1 MTDFHSLEGAA
12 DFIFTRHGES
22 ESNKNGVMQGRH
34 PSRLTAIGRA
44 QARETG
50 RALSARPPEAILTSP
65 LRRARETAEIIA
77 EETGI
82 TDLTTVDGLTET
94 DIGIFTNMSGDQ
106 ARVRFPAEWN
116 AFLKAGWETVPG
128 AEKCAD
134 LAARANAVWKLLIG
148 LAAEGK
154 RSILSVTHSGFLQ
167 WIIRV
172 TMGLESWMPL
182 IATSRHCG
190 ITVLHVDNHAL
201 PGSGRA
207 YYANWT
213 MINLPPSIA
222 FPPIDATVRGG

>member
-1 MTDFHSLEGAA
+1 MVDFHSLKGTA

-22 ESNKNGVMQGRH
+22 EGNKNGIMQGRL
-34 PSRLTAIGRA
+34 PSRLTEAGRA
-44 QARETG
+44 QAQETG
-50 RALSARPPEAILTSP
+50 RALSSRPPAVILTSP
-65 LRRARETAEIIA
+65 LTRAHETALIIA
-77 EETGI
+77 EETGAPE
-82 TDLTTVDGLTET
+82 LVAVGELTET

-106 ARVRFPAEWN
+106 ARARFPAEWN
-116 AFLKAGWETVPG
+116 AFLQGGWETVPG
-128 AEKCAD
+128 AEKSAD
-134 LAARANAVWKLLIG
+134 LAARARAVWARLIG
-148 LAAEGK
+148 LAGEGK

-190 ITVLHVDNHAL
+190 ITVLHVDNHEL

-213 MINLPPSIA
+213 MINLPSSLA
-222 FPPIDATVRGG
+222 LRDD

>member
-1 MTDFHSLEGAA
+1 MIDFHSLNGTV

-22 ESNKNGVMQGRH
+22 ESNKNGIMQGRH
-34 PSRLTAIGRA
+34 PSRLTETGRA

-50 RALSARPPEAILTSP
+50 RALSSRPPAVILTSP
-65 LRRARETAEIIA
+65 LTRARETALIIA
-77 EETGI
+77 EETGVP
-82 TDLTTVDGLTET
+82 DLVTVDELTET
-94 DIGIFTNMSGDQ
+94 DLGIFTNISGDQ

-116 AFLKAGWETVPG
+116 AFLHGGWETVPG
-128 AEKCAD
+128 TEKCTD
-134 LAARANAVWKLLIG
+134 LASRARAVWARLIG

-154 RSILSVTHSGFLQ
+154 QSILSVTHSGFLQ

-190 ITVLHVDNHAL
+190 ITVLHVDNHTI

-207 YYANWT
+207 YYVNWT
-213 MINLPPSIA
+213 MINLPSSLA
-222 FPPIDATVRGG
+222 FPAD

>member
-1 MTDFHSLEGAA
+1 MIDFHSLKGTA

-22 ESNKNGVMQGRH
+22 ESNKNGIMQGRL
-34 PSRLTAIGRA
+34 PSLLTETGRA

-50 RALSARPPEAILTSP
+50 RALSARPPEVILTSP
-65 LRRARETAEIIA
+65 LTRARETAEIIA
-77 EETGI
+77 EETG
-82 TDLTTVDGLTET
+82 TPYLTTVDELTET

-116 AFLKAGWETVPG
+116 AFLQGGWETVPG
-128 AEKCAD
+128 AEKCVD
-134 LAARANAVWKLLIG
+134 LAARAHAAWKLLIG
-148 LAAEGK
+148 LAGEGK

-190 ITVLHVDNHAL
+190 ITILHVDNHTL

-213 MINLPPSIA
+213 MINLPSSIA
-222 FPPIDATVRGG
+222 FPAD